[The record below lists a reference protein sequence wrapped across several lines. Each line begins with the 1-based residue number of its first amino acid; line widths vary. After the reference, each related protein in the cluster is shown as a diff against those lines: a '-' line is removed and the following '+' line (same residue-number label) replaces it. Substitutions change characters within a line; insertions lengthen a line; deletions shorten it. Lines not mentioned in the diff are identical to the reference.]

1 MYFCIFITMFF
12 RKCLQKNCP
21 KWFLHHAP
29 KNTQNALFLNLGFC
43 LGKPREFSEKIMKML
58 LPTDILSTFWKWT
71 NFWKKNC
78 PKLKMLCIY
87 AQNCCDWSVRA
98 FLRFFPKMRAFSRKK
113 HFWVIYTFG
122 FRKMIIFE
130 KNRISKK
137 KVIIFY
143 TFFSILEINSQ
154 QITYYRYGL

>member
-1 MYFCIFITMFF
+1 MRKNDHFAQNRSLQCIL
-12 RKCLQKNCP
+12 C
-21 KWFLHHAP
+21 FLVIL
-29 KNTQNALFLNLGFC
+29 TFC
-43 LGKPREFSEKIMKML
+43 LETSREKIYEIVEKL
-58 LPTDILSTFWKWT
+58 LLTEILWKSISTFSKWT
-71 NFWKKNC
+71 FFWKKKC

-87 AQNCCDWSVRA
+87 AQNCCDWSIRT
-98 FLRFFPKMRAFSRKK
+98 FLRFFPKTRAFSRKK

-122 FRKMIIFE
+122 FPKMIIFE
-130 KNRISKK
+130 KNGISKK